1 MVYVFRFISF
11 ALKVFYKTDLCKT
24 FSTVGPIKKKP
35 IFTQRTI
42 GHKNIY
48 IKKDIDGLYVY
59 WFILFVVE
67 IGLRLSVIPVNGWDW
82 KLKKKKNQFSISI
95 IN

>member
-1 MVYVFRFISF
+1 MQDF
-11 ALKVFYKTDLCKT
+11 LDCGTHKE
-24 FSTVGPIKKKP
+24 KP

-67 IGLRLSVIPVNGWDW
+67 IGLRSSVIPVNGW
-82 KLKKKKNQFSISI
+82 N
-95 IN
+95 